1 MSLNSFSTLT
11 RALRGASQE
20 EAQLA
25 LEAFVPNFEPT
36 SLTDGQCEQLIRAVE
51 AAGIQVPKG
60 KSWKPSTRVRRLLSG
75 FVPRE
80 RPRSP
85 VPLTTPQLA
94 SSSSHRMGETL
105 FDVVAGG
112 GDTTPPS
119 SPPRA
124 RRAAGEQG
132 QDSPVTVLSQAT
144 PPRAQ
149 HFLENLAPG
158 LLHQGLG
165 LSSQAGSRP
174 LGETSR
180 VGETTRVVETT
191 RASVPM
197 PPAQPV
203 SHGEA
208 HLRGATYPTTQSHLV
223 RDDPPIPQGFWAHPA
238 PAPFQA
244 PVATSSSW
252 PPQPPVPRAPFFQS
266 GNHPQPFLHHYGPPG
281 TNHHL
286 TPQGSNEPTPYP
298 FPGTPQGP
306 PPFPFQGRV
315 LHPMGPNTMG
325 PHSFSSTDGR
335 EGVGLMPGQYPFPPN
350 VGFSLPSGFSG
361 PGFGSG
367 YPRAI
372 PESHPF
378 VNLQSIYPRR
388 LQVVVQKGARHAYNN
403 IMHSAS
409 STSAY
414 VAQRTWKSPERG
426 ATARV
431 MARAIDLMVDQ
442 FGPDSLE
449 SVDAMETIVRHLISL
464 VEADRWGNSEAASM
478 MEEQP
483 PITSIAPE
491 EFYKQADSLFR
502 YSQRAKQGSKAEGG
516 AAAQNQPRNKRRRG
530 GRREFSPERRDA
542 ARAPHQDRAHQQD
555 REDRR

>member
-1 MSLNSFSTLT
+1 
-11 RALRGASQE
+11 
-20 EAQLA
+20 
-25 LEAFVPNFEPT
+25 
-36 SLTDGQCEQLIRAVE
+36 
-51 AAGIQVPKG
+51 
-60 KSWKPSTRVRRLLSG
+60 
-75 FVPRE
+75 
-80 RPRSP
+80 
-85 VPLTTPQLA
+85 
-94 SSSSHRMGETL
+94 
-105 FDVVAGG
+105 
-112 GDTTPPS
+112 
-119 SPPRA
+119 
-124 RRAAGEQG
+124 
-132 QDSPVTVLSQAT
+132 
-144 PPRAQ
+144 
-149 HFLENLAPG
+149 
-158 LLHQGLG
+158 
-165 LSSQAGSRP
+165 
-174 LGETSR
+174 
-180 VGETTRVVETT
+180 
-191 RASVPM
+191 
-197 PPAQPV
+197 
-203 SHGEA
+203 
-208 HLRGATYPTTQSHLV
+208 
-223 RDDPPIPQGFWAHPA
+223 
-238 PAPFQA
+238 
-244 PVATSSSW
+244 
-252 PPQPPVPRAPFFQS
+252 
-266 GNHPQPFLHHYGPPG
+266 
-281 TNHHL
+281 
-286 TPQGSNEPTPYP
+286 
-298 FPGTPQGP
+298 
-306 PPFPFQGRV
+306 
-315 LHPMGPNTMG
+315 MGPNTMG

-502 YSQRAKQGSKAEGG
+502 YSQRARQGSRAEGG
-516 AAAQNQPRNKRRRG
+516 AAAQNQARNKRRRG
-530 GRREFSPERRDA
+530 GRRDFSPERRDA